1 MHSTYHAWE
10 ELCVWLELSHSSTQR
25 AWGRERERGS
35 EAAHYGLSSFPLMA
49 GEEETVGG
57 GSKGGATNRE
67 VAAPACREGGG
78 PSVLRRADRSSL
90 LCSARML
97 QPPPSFSLSLCSYFH
112 SLSLVFFSPPLWYSM
127 FISLS
132 PSVSFFPPSLFLSP
146 LACCHVL
153 CAVPAFLRE
162 SRERMMEGKA
172 DRQRKGSSES
182 DWNTDACV
190 FKFDVSWTAF
200 PKRLG
205 QTVSEIADKIWL
217 DSLLLLYVFV

>member
-1 MHSTYHAWE
+1 MHGRN
-10 ELCVWLELSHSSTQR
+10 CVCGWSFHTAAHREHE
-25 AWGRERERGS
+25 GEREREAQKQHTMVCLPFLSWLARRRQWAEGARGVRPIVRWQRLR
-35 EAAHYGLSSFPLMA
+35 AARGAVPLCWDELIGPRCFA
-49 GEEETVGG
+49 LH
-57 GSKGGATNRE
+57 
-67 VAAPACREGGG
+67 AC
-78 PSVLRRADRSSL
+78 SN
-90 LCSARML
+90 
-97 QPPPSFSLSLCSYFH
+97 PPPSFSLSLCSYFH

>member
-97 QPPPSFSLSLCSYFH
+97 QPPPPLFLSLSAHTFILSPLFSSLPLSGTVCSF
-112 SLSLVFFSPPLWYSM
+112 LSLPL
-127 FISLS
+127 SL
-132 PSVSFFPPSLFLSP
+132 FFPPPFFSLPWRVAMFSAPFQPFCERAESEWWKGRQIDRGRDPVRVTETQMHVFLNLTSAE
-146 LACCHVL
+146 LHFQSAL
-153 CAVPAFLRE
+153 DKLF
-162 SRERMMEGKA
+162 
-172 DRQRKGSSES
+172 QR
-182 DWNTDACV
+182 
-190 FKFDVSWTAF
+190 
-200 PKRLG
+200 
-205 QTVSEIADKIWL
+205 
-217 DSLLLLYVFV
+217 